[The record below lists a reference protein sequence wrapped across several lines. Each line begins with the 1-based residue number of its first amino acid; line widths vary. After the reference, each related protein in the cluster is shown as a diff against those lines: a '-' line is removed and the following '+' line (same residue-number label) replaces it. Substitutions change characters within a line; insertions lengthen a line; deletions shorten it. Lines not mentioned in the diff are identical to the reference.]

1 MTLLAQVFYLLLC
14 PMTPLA
20 RVFYFLLCPKRVLY
34 LLLCPMTLLAHDC
47 TYFYVP
53 KPSMPGYCTY
63 FYVPRPAQVFYL
75 LLCPKTRPGILLT
88 SMSQDPPR
96 YFIYFYVPRPAQV
109 FYLHLLLCPKTRPGI
124 LLTSM
129 SQDPPSYFTYFY
141 VPGPTQLF
149 YLLLCPKTLL
159 PGLFNDVVELVIEL
173 VILSTRS
180 SPGFNACTI
189 KCFMQKSSKHMEI
202 FRGIYS
208 PNKSHP
214 IPIYLSS
221 EIIFS
226 LHLAA
231 TLFCSSDPL
240 IIKWLVRY
248 TGLNSS

>member
-34 LLLCPMTLLAHDC
+34 LLLCPMTLLAHVLCLLLCPETLYARVLYLLLCSKTRPGILLTSMSQDPQR
-47 TYFYVP
+47 YF
-53 KPSMPGYCTY
+53 TY
-63 FYVPRPAQVFYL
+63 FYVPRPTKVFYL

-88 SMSQDPPR
+88 SM
-96 YFIYFYVPRPAQV
+96 F
-109 FYLHLLLCPKTRPGI
+109 
-124 LLTSM
+124 
-129 SQDPPSYFTYFY
+129 QDPPSYFTYFY

-189 KCFMQKSSKHMEI
+189 NCFMQKSSKHMKI
-202 FRGIYS
+202 FRDIYS

-226 LHLAA
+226 LHLAT
-231 TLFCSSDPL
+231 TLFCPSDPL
-240 IIKWLVRY
+240 IIEWLVRY